1 MLSSVTV
8 MRAPAGPDTT
18 GTGATPGG
26 PPGAPWAG
34 APAGGACAG
43 TTGTEVGA
51 PVGGGSSTGAE
62 GPADLS
68 QRNKTQHD
76 VHALPRRIVF
86 GCLFPEK
93 IDRFANRS
101 VTKFNMRN
109 DDAIHLVGH
118 LRGAAHFPSPF
129 VVSGGADGAVFS
141 DRLLPGF
148 LYFPKLTG
156 ARLVVR
162 FFAVLIFGVVDSFLP
177 PARSSVVRIERQ
189 HPVVAFSSPCRTGR
203 IDNSRR
209 LRRAGVS
216 LPRLY

>member
-1 MLSSVTV
+1 M
-8 MRAPAGPDTT
+8 
-18 GTGATPGG
+18 
-26 PPGAPWAG
+26 
-34 APAGGACAG
+34 
-43 TTGTEVGA
+43 
-51 PVGGGSSTGAE
+51 
-62 GPADLS
+62 S

-109 DDAIHLVGH
+109 DDAVHLVGH

-148 LYFPKLTG
+148 LYFPKLPGT
-156 ARLVVR
+156 RLVVR
-162 FFAVLIFGVVDSFLP
+162 FLAVLIFGVVDSFLA

-189 HPVVAFSSPCRTGR
+189 HPVVAFHRLVVLAGLIIAVGFGEQAFHFFDFIYEAGIHRFVEVTRLAQICDELLRLTAVR
-203 IDNSRR
+203 I
-209 LRRAGVS
+209 VTV
-216 LPRLY
+216 

>member
-1 MLSSVTV
+1 M
-8 MRAPAGPDTT
+8 
-18 GTGATPGG
+18 
-26 PPGAPWAG
+26 
-34 APAGGACAG
+34 
-43 TTGTEVGA
+43 
-51 PVGGGSSTGAE
+51 
-62 GPADLS
+62 S

-109 DDAIHLVGH
+109 DDAVHLVGH

-148 LYFPKLTG
+148 LYFPKLPGT
-156 ARLVVR
+156 RLVVR
-162 FFAVLIFGVVDSFLP
+162 FLAVLIFGVVDSFLP

-189 HPVVAFSSPCRTGR
+189 HPVIRFHRLIVLPGLIIAVGFGEQTFHL
-203 IDNSRR
+203 INFVDERR
-209 LRRAGVS
+209 VYGFVEV
-216 LPRLY
+216 PRLAHVR